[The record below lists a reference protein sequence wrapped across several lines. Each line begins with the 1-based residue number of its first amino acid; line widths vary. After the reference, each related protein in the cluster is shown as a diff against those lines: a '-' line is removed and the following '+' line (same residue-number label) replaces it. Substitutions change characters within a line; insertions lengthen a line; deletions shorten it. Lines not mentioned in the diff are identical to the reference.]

1 MSKEQKM
8 LQCDQTKDPPD
19 SNNDEGQ
26 SDMEDEPCYP
36 LTPNIIVENR
46 FEAFDDAVEVLSL
59 MEDGQT
65 YYTVKD
71 KVDQHKTVKRRN
83 DDDGEMATKS
93 RKTADQEFENAA
105 FVKQK
110 VSTPVEGQSDLRH
123 LASPGNT
130 SECLRKETSQGK
142 VKFVV
147 ISSATPMNIF
157 SNPTVTRK
165 LIDNSIFKQHLVGS
179 IEVKGKGK
187 SIRFTI
193 PAEVNID
200 FSKIKTLA
208 EFSVHVWSPL
218 TSEHTIGVISP
229 VDLGM
234 DLEKEF
240 IPHLQLLDSDINS
253 SHIID
258 VKRLNR
264 RGVDLEL
271 VKIVFEGKTL
281 PRKISWNN
289 LIFNVRPFIHEPIR
303 CFKCQNF
310 GHGANSCNNKIVC
323 PFCQNPH
330 TLAECPKKKNE
341 DFRPR
346 CLHCKLDH
354 LTGSR
359 VCEFFRQASIIENK
373 KRKNEVSYEESRK
386 LYSALNKKTISQV
399 RNNLFGASNVQAEKP
414 YASALVGSTKS
425 INNDLSRDNV
435 AEVQTMNFEDHNKFD
450 VLSNIESED
459 SDFDFFETPTEKIE
473 SRSVGAR
480 PKRILRV
487 SSKYKNNSK
496 KKPSNRSQGLSGSVN
511 LPKTVNTQ
519 KSKANSRVG
528 FDRPE
533 TQNVEGLSK
542 FLNLDFKES
551 VLYKLLLKC
560 FNFYNTPN
568 KTFDDCITF
577 LFELLTF
584 VGQVSESE
592 I

>member
-1 MSKEQKM
+1 M
-8 LQCDQTKDPPD
+8 
-19 SNNDEGQ
+19 
-26 SDMEDEPCYP
+26 
-36 LTPNIIVENR
+36 
-46 FEAFDDAVEVLSL
+46 
-59 MEDGQT
+59 
-65 YYTVKD
+65 
-71 KVDQHKTVKRRN
+71 
-83 DDDGEMATKS
+83 
-93 RKTADQEFENAA
+93 
-105 FVKQK
+105 
-110 VSTPVEGQSDLRH
+110 
-123 LASPGNT
+123 
-130 SECLRKETSQGK
+130 
-142 VKFVV
+142 
-147 ISSATPMNIF
+147 
-157 SNPTVTRK
+157 
-165 LIDNSIFKQHLVGS
+165 
-179 IEVKGKGK
+179 KGKGK

-193 PAEVNID
+193 PAQVNID

-229 VDLGM
+229 VDLSM

-240 IPHLQLLDSDINS
+240 IPHLQLLDSDKNS

-271 VKIVFEGKTL
+271 VKIVFEGKSL

-289 LIFNVRPFIHEPIR
+289 LIFNVRPFIHEPVR

-341 DFRPR
+341 DFRPK
-346 CLHCKLDH
+346 CLHCKLEH

-359 VCEFFRQASIIENK
+359 ACEFFRQASIIENK
-373 KRKNEVSYEESRK
+373 RRKNEVSYEESRK

-399 RNNLFGASNVQAEKP
+399 RNNLLGTSGVQSEKP
-414 YASALVGSTKS
+414 YVQALVGSTNPL
-425 INNDLSRDNV
+425 NNELSRDSV
-435 AEVQTMNFEDHNKFD
+435 AEVQGVTFEDQNKFD
-450 VLSNIESED
+450 TLSNIESED
-459 SDFDFFETPTEKIE
+459 SDFDFFETPIEKVD

-487 SSKYKNNSK
+487 SNKYKNSSK
-496 KKPSNRSQGLSGSVN
+496 KKFSSKSQGLPSSVN
-511 LPKTVNTQ
+511 LPKSVNIQ
-519 KSKANSRVG
+519 KPKTNSGVG
-528 FDRPE
+528 FDHPK
-533 TQNVEGLSK
+533 TQNAEGLSK

-551 VLYKLLLKC
+551 ILYKLLLKC

-568 KTFDDCITF
+568 KTFDDCIAF
-577 LFELLTF
+577 LIELFTF
-584 VGQVSESE
+584 VGHVSESE